1 MSFEDEIINKW
12 QEIQDLDREQQ
23 AFQKLCDTRDEYR
36 EQLKKTATGDATIES
51 TEIFKNA
58 EQAAFIEYARFRISL
73 ELKKNEH

>member
-23 AFQKLCDTRDEYR
+23 AFQKLCNTRDAYR

-51 TEIFKNA
+51 TEGFKNA
-58 EQAAFIEYARFRISL
+58 ERAAFIEYSRLRINL